1 MKRYI
6 FFVVLLIITLSFYGY
21 RRGMSPSVSVVMLTY
36 QRADILHRSIKSILN
51 QTYTDFEFIILNDGS
66 TDNTKEVVS
75 DYKDKRIRYYENEK
89 NRGIVYS
96 RNRAASLAKGKYIMI
111 MDDDDIALP
120 HRMVQQKMFL
130 DQHPEIDVVAGQIKD
145 YPRIPT
151 LHDKIA
157 TGLIQYN
164 NFGNSNVM
172 YRRDSAV
179 KNHIRYQQIGFGEDW
194 AFWVQ
199 MLLKGAKFAA
209 LPDDVLIRHGQSQK
223 HYDAD
228 INDLRDMDRKISN
241 LIGNF
246 FSPENPEYFGTA
258 SPCEKLRL
266 IADAPLQIFSKQ
278 YLTDLLRVNECP
290 L

>member
-1 MKRYI
+1 
-6 FFVVLLIITLSFYGY
+6 
-21 RRGMSPSVSVVMLTY
+21 MSPSVSVVMLTY

-246 FSPENPEYFGTA
+246 FSPENPEYFGKA